1 MTLGAGVIGLGVGE
15 QHAAAY
21 AAHPEAR
28 VVALCDLDEERLRT
42 VGANHPDARTT
53 TSAEELIDDP
63 EVELVSIASYDS
75 FHYEQVKRA
84 LERGKHVFVEKPL
97 CQHEAQARELWELV
111 RANPELRLSSNLL
124 LRVSPRFEL
133 VKSWVDEGR
142 FGRLYYLETDYDYG
156 RLHKLTDGWR
166 GDLDVYSVTLG
177 GAIHVVDLLL
187 WLTGDR
193 VVEVSAR
200 SNRIAS
206 EGSKFRFDDLVVA
219 TLALESGAIAKVAA
233 NFGCVHPHFHEL
245 KLFGTEATFVNG
257 LDAGTLWTGRGEDAV
272 PEPVDAPYPGVRKG
286 DLIASFVD
294 AVAGGGMPLVTAA
307 EAFEALAVCF
317 AIDRAAASG
326 APVTV
331 EPFG

>member
-28 VVALCDLDEERLRT
+28 VVALCDIDEERLRT
-42 VGANHPDARTT
+42 VAAKHPDARTT

-75 FHYEQVKRA
+75 FHYEQVRRA
-84 LERGKHVFVEKPL
+84 LERGKHVFVEKPV
-97 CQHEAQARELWELV
+97 CQHEKQARELWELL
-111 RANPELRLSSNLL
+111 RANRELKLSSNLL

-133 VKSWVDEGR
+133 VKRWVDEGR
-142 FGRLYYLETDYDYG
+142 FGRLYYLETDYEYG

-193 VVEVSAR
+193 VAEVSAR
-200 SNRIAS
+200 ANRIAS
-206 EGSKFRFDDLVVA
+206 EGSKFRFNDLVVA

-272 PEPVDAPYPGVRKG
+272 PERVDAPYPGVRKG

-294 AVAGGGMPLVTAA
+294 AVAGGDTPLVTAA

-326 APVTV
+326 QPVAV